1 VASDN
6 SYGAEAD
13 IKNSN
18 VETSIDWDLK
28 NQKGIPIASGMYL
41 IHIDAGTLGST
52 TLKWFGMIRPI
63 DLDTF

>member
-1 VASDN
+1 MRSKKENPAKTN
-6 SYGAEAD
+6 P
-13 IKNSN
+13 
-18 VETSIDWDLK
+18 ETSLDWDLK

-41 IHIDAGTLGST
+41 IHIEAPGLGEK